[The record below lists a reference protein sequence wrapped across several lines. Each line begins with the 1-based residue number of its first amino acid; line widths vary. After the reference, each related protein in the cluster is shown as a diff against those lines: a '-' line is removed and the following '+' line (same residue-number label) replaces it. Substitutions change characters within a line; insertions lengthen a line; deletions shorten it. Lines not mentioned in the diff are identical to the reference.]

1 MGCNDCNSDEG
12 TSGFGTESLK
22 KETFEAS
29 MYPSYASKKSGNC
42 SSKKG
47 HFYDLTLE
55 DFIVPNI
62 GSETYIKVCDGSL
75 WKVGQFI
82 GIAMSGNK
90 MAAFKITGIGT
101 GKLKVLNGCDKSGDN
116 GIVDNPEVGTEI
128 KKGSVFYAIPPT
140 GCESGFAARL
150 IQALEQ
156 YGVQSVIN
164 MLADEDDICFTSVK
178 DISEDEEVHMFG
190 GTMPDCECAP
200 DEGWSSCFRKL
211 KKIFTGQGG
220 RTLCMNDAATVSS
233 EPVDG
238 VPKRFAL
245 FDENGCLKKGPTP
258 AELRSC
264 EDNTVITK
272 DTPVESVIVCKDGV
286 YSAFVPLEEN
296 LVITSKKY
304 EIPVDEGGGF
314 EYKWLFQSSTN
325 DYAIIKH
332 TGNAGALGGVASVN
346 AAWQERP
353 LNTIAQQSSSFV
365 SLSNP
370 KFTIL
375 KSGTFLI
382 KWSAFF
388 ADTGDCQTIL
398 ENAADSAEIYLSGVI
413 TLSIGTEGF
422 VHGSAVVT
430 IPSGE
435 TKQFSMKYKVASTTG
450 THGLGIG
457 IAWGVAEW
465 ATVTITRLS

>member
-29 MYPSYASKKSGNC
+29 MYPSYASNKSGNC
-42 SSKKG
+42 PSKKG

-150 IQALEQ
+150 IQALEL
-156 YGVQSVIN
+156 YGVESVIN
-164 MLADEDDICFTSVK
+164 MLAEEDDICFTSVK

-200 DEGWSSCFRKL
+200 DEGWSSCLRKL

-233 EPVDG
+233 EPVNG

-245 FDENGCLKKGPTP
+245 FDENGCIKKGPTP

-264 EDNTVITK
+264 EDNTVVTK

-325 DYAIIKH
+325 DYAILKH
-332 TGNAGALGGVASVN
+332 TGSSGTSGGAATLGD
-346 AAWQERP
+346 WREKT
-353 LNTIAQQSSSFV
+353 LNVIAQQSAGFIT
-365 SLSNP
+365 LSGN

-375 KSGTFLI
+375 KSGVFEIDWDCVFVNT
-382 KWSAFF
+382 
-388 ADTGDCQTIL
+388 ADTQTRL
-398 ENAADSAEIYLSGVI
+398 DNSLDAAEQYLGTNPYPLSGN
-413 TLSIGTEGF
+413 GTTSSGF
-422 VHGSAVVT
+422 AVVT
-430 IPSGE
+430 VPSGE
-435 TKQFSMKYKVASTTG
+435 TRQFNLMYRVGFTG
-450 THGLGIG
+450 TQGDAIP
-457 IAWGVAEW
+457 WGVPVWSVLKIRRIA
-465 ATVTITRLS
+465 

>member
-42 SSKKG
+42 PSKKG

-164 MLADEDDICFTSVK
+164 MLAEEDDICFTSVK

-200 DEGWSSCFRKL
+200 DEGWSSCFRKI

-264 EDNTVITK
+264 EDNTVIAK

-286 YSAFVPLEEN
+286 YSAFVPLEEG
-296 LVITSKKY
+296 LVITTKKY
-304 EIPVDEGGGF
+304 EIPVEEGGGF
-314 EYKWLFQSSTN
+314 EYKWIFQSNLT
-325 DYAIIKH
+325 DYAILKH
-332 TGNAGALGGVASVN
+332 TGSSGATGGASTAGS
-346 AAWQERP
+346 WIERP
-353 LNTIAQQSSSFV
+353 LNVIAQQSAGCV
-365 SLSNP
+365 SLASN

-375 KSGTFLI
+375 KPGTYSVD
-382 KWSAFF
+382 WSAIFVD
-388 ADTGDCQTIL
+388 AGDCQTML
-398 ENAADSAEIYLSGVI
+398 ENTADAGEIYISNMLTLGAGV
-413 TLSIGTEGF
+413 EGY
-422 VHGSAVVT
+422 VNGSAVIVVASAT
-430 IPSGE
+430 
-435 TKQFSMKYKVASTTG
+435 TKQFSLKYRVSSGIG
-450 THGLGIG
+450 TYGLGPAL
-457 IAWGVAEW
+457 AWGAAEW
-465 ATVTITRLS
+465 ATVTIKRIG

>member
-1 MGCNDCNSDEG
+1 MGCNDCNSEEG

-29 MYPSYASKKSGNC
+29 MYPSYASKKNGNC
-42 SSKKG
+42 ASKKG
-47 HFYDLTLE
+47 YFYDLTLE

-150 IQALEQ
+150 IQALEL
-156 YGVQSVIN
+156 YGVEAVIN

-200 DEGWSSCFRKL
+200 DDGWSSCLRKL

-220 RTLCMNDAATVSS
+220 RTLCMNDAATVSTS
-233 EPVDG
+233 PVGG

-258 AELRSC
+258 QELRSC
-264 EDNTVITK
+264 ENNEAVAK
-272 DTPVESVIVCKDGV
+272 DTGVEAIIVCKDGE
-286 YSAFVPLEEN
+286 YSSFIPLEEN

-304 EIPVDEGGGF
+304 EIPPEEGGGF
-314 EYKWLFQSSTN
+314 EYKWLFKTTTN
-325 DYAIIKH
+325 DYAVIKH
-332 TGNAGALGGVASVN
+332 IGATNVSGGTATVGSWLERTLTHIV
-346 AAWQERP
+346 QE
-353 LNTIAQQSSSFV
+353 SEVGFV
-365 SLSNP
+365 TMQGS
-370 KFTIL
+370 KFTINRP
-375 KSGTFLI
+375 GVFEI
-382 KWSAFF
+382 EWSAVFGNT
-388 ADTGDCQTIL
+388 ADTKTRLDSVVGGEQYLGTTVDIL
-398 ENAADSAEIYLSGVI
+398 SLAAGTSNGCAIVTVLTGV
-413 TLSIGTEGF
+413 
-422 VHGSAVVT
+422 
-430 IPSGE
+430 P
-435 TKQFSMKYKVASTTG
+435 KQFSLMYKVGFTG
-450 THGLGIG
+450 TQGNASVDGSIWCVLKIKR
-457 IAWGVAEW
+457 IA
-465 ATVTITRLS
+465 